1 MSTLPTFGFW
11 FRISTKKGYFSKY
24 QLMHSNFNDLS
35 TVIAVG
41 VAVSAV
47 MRLIKQPL
55 IIGYIITGVI
65 VGPALLHIIDS
76 PDSIQVFAD
85 FGITLLLLIVGLG
98 LNPRIVREVGKIAG
112 YIAFGKVLVVTAIG
126 FSLARLLGYATTP
139 AFYIGIA
146 LSFSSTI
153 IILKLLSD
161 KKEHNRLYGKIS
173 IGFLLIEDLI
183 ATTVLIGVSASTN
196 GGLSLHSIWVLI
208 YKIVG
213 LVFALTIF
221 RALVLSRLK
230 NLISRSQEFL
240 FLFAIGWGLG
250 IAALFKQV
258 GFSLEVGALL
268 AGVILAPLPFAQEA
282 ASRLK
287 PLRDFFIVLFFVSIG
302 SHLHVANVREVLP
315 QAIFFSSLVLFG
327 NPLIVMTIMG
337 LSGYTK
343 KTSFKTAMTGSQV
356 SEFSLILLLLA
367 NGLGQVTEN
376 VVTLVTVIG
385 LITIAISTY
394 MITYSDSLYLVFEGA
409 LKLFERQKVRSE
421 HEQRRR
427 YELVLLGY
435 LKGGHEF
442 LKVFQQLDK
451 SYVVVDYDP
460 NVIDTL
466 ESHNAHYIYGDVTDL
481 ELLEE
486 LNLEHSRLI
495 VSTITDLGVNSSIAV
510 WLERVNPSAVFIC
523 TADTAEEAAEL
534 YGQGAAYVI
543 LPHYIGS
550 EKIGAFIKKSGL
562 KKSEF
567 KKYRE
572 KHLAYLQSHY
582 ELFEG
587 AAE

>member
-1 MSTLPTFGFW
+1 
-11 FRISTKKGYFSKY
+11 
-24 QLMHSNFNDLS
+24 MHSNINDLS
-35 TVIAVG
+35 LVIAIG
-41 VAVSAV
+41 VAVSAM

-98 LNPRIVREVGKIAG
+98 LNPKVIREVGKIAG
-112 YIAFGKVLVVTAIG
+112 FIAVGKVLLVTTIG
-126 FSLARLLGYATTP
+126 FSICRLLGYGTTA
-139 AFYIGIA
+139 AFYIGIS

-153 IILKLLSD
+153 IILKLLND
-161 KKEHNRLYGKIS
+161 KKEQNRLYGKIS
-173 IGFLLIEDLI
+173 VGFLLIEDLI
-183 ATTVLIGVSASTN
+183 ATTVLIAVSASAH
-196 GGLSLHSIWVLI
+196 GGLSLVNAWTLL

-213 LVFALTIF
+213 LLVGLALF

-230 NLISRSQEFL
+230 NMISRSQEFL

-250 IAALFKQV
+250 IAALFKQA
-258 GFSLEVGALL
+258 GLSLEVGALI
-268 AGVILAPLPFAQEA
+268 AGVTLAPLPYAQEA
-282 ASRLK
+282 AARLK

-302 SHLHVANVREVLP
+302 SHLHVADVMTVLP
-315 QAIFFSSLVLFG
+315 QAIGLSCLVLFG

-367 NGLGQVTEN
+367 SGLGQVSDS

-385 LITIAISTY
+385 LITIAVSTY
-394 MITYSDSLYLVFEGA
+394 LITYSDSLYVIFESA
-409 LKLFERQKVRSE
+409 LKLFERRKVRSE
-421 HEQRRR
+421 HEQRHR
-427 YELVLLGY
+427 YELVLIGY

-442 LKVFQQLDK
+442 LKVFQQLNRP
-451 SYVVVDYDP
+451 YVVVDYDP
-460 NVIDTL
+460 YVIDTL
-466 ESHNAHYIYGDVTDL
+466 ESHGAHYIYGDVTDL
-481 ELLEE
+481 ELLDE

-495 VSTITDLGVNSSIAV
+495 VSTITDLGVNKTILA
-510 WLERVNPSAVFIC
+510 WLDKVNENSVFIC

-534 YGQGAAYVI
+534 YSEGASYVI

-582 ELFEG
+582 ELF
-587 AAE
+587 AEPTE

>member
-1 MSTLPTFGFW
+1 
-11 FRISTKKGYFSKY
+11 
-24 QLMHSNFNDLS
+24 MHSNINDLS
-35 TVIAVG
+35 LVIAIG
-41 VAVSAV
+41 VVVSAV

-98 LNPRIVREVGKIAG
+98 LNPKVIREVGKIAG
-112 YIAFGKVLVVTAIG
+112 FIAVGKVIIVTTIG
-126 FSLARLLGYATTP
+126 FGLARLLGYGSTP
-139 AFYIGIA
+139 AFYIGIS

-153 IILKLLSD
+153 IILKLLND
-161 KKEHNRLYGKIS
+161 KKEQNRLYGKIS
-173 IGFLLIEDLI
+173 VGFLLIEDLI
-183 ATTVLIGVSASTN
+183 ATTVLIAVSATTH
-196 GGLSLHSIWVLI
+196 GGLSLHNIWTLT

-213 LVFALTIF
+213 LIISLVIF
-221 RALVLSRLK
+221 RALVLVRIK
-230 NLISRSQEFL
+230 NMISKSQEFL

-250 IAALFKQV
+250 IAALFKQA
-258 GFSLEVGALL
+258 GFSLEVGALI
-268 AGVILAPLPFAQEA
+268 AGVMLAPLPYAQEA

-302 SHLHVANVREVLP
+302 SHLHVSEVAAVLP
-315 QAIFFSSLVLFG
+315 KAIGLSCIVLFG

-367 NGLGQVTEN
+367 SSLGQVTDS

-385 LITIAISTY
+385 LITIAVSTY
-394 MITYSDSLYLVFEGA
+394 LITYSDGLYNRLERA
-409 LKLFERQKVRSE
+409 LKLFERRKVRSE
-421 HEQRRR
+421 HEQKRH
-427 YELVLLGY
+427 YELVLIGY

-442 LKVFQQLDK
+442 LKVFQQLGK

-466 ESHNAHYIYGDVTDL
+466 ESHGAHYIYGDATDL

-495 VSTITDLGVNSSIAV
+495 VSTISDLGTNQSILNWVDKVNQGS
-510 WLERVNPSAVFIC
+510 VFIC
-523 TADTAEEAAEL
+523 TANTAEEAAEL
-534 YGQGAAYVI
+534 YANGASYVI

-567 KKYRE
+567 KRYRE

-582 ELFEG
+582 ELFADPEKS
-587 AAE
+587 